1 MPDNASAHEYQY
13 DPSRR
18 RIGRRRRRSDEIPVH
33 AKSQWSTLHVLVFT
47 YLMGLIIIGS
57 PTAAMVEGAL
67 FSSAATDNE
76 NQVQPTTKLGA
87 DATPTNSPYAYAF
100 VLGAINEAKP
110 SYKGFIYSTLVS
122 VRILRR
128 LGSTA
133 DCHVFARLSPESNR
147 TTLPEEDMRM
157 FAGYNISVTLLPK
170 LHHESFTQL
179 QYDKFELTQMTQ
191 YKRVLY
197 LDADVMP
204 LVNFDMF
211 MKLSDP
217 DCVDAPTLLKP
228 NMIYATRGEP
238 SNGGMFMLEPLE
250 GDSDMM
256 EEIVRKQHEQGQKL
270 PYPHFD
276 KIWGW
281 GHSFIEAN
289 DFWEGIR
296 FKYGRRW
303 AWHAAHAD
311 QGLLYYFAK
320 YAKKDVSIIIGDRIQ
335 SWTETGSSKRGNLRG
350 SNDPFQE
357 SDTPNTLMNYVG
369 KPLLETGGCAQT
381 GQKLDWTCHPPYN
394 GWVHFYGKTK
404 PWQNS
409 INVDQINNPNFGT
422 FRSTGQAKV
431 FWYRELAEVSRELD
445 LGIDLT
451 KWNEEYLPI
460 MQESPLGYMPM
471 WKDQGTIMNA
481 TLTK

>member
-1 MPDNASAHEYQY
+1 MTTM
-13 DPSRR
+13 R
-18 RIGRRRRRSDEIPVH
+18 
-33 AKSQWSTLHVLVFT
+33 VLVCT
-47 YLMGLIIIGS
+47 YLLGLIIIGS
-57 PTAAMVEGAL
+57 APTVVDGAL
-67 FSSAATDNE
+67 FSSADAGGN
-76 NQVQPTTKLGA
+76 NPVQPTTKHGSA
-87 DATPTNSPYAYAF
+87 APPPSSPYAYAF

-147 TTLPEEDMRM
+147 TALPEEDMRM
-157 FAGYNISVTLLPK
+157 FAGYNIRVTLLPK
-170 LHHESFTQL
+170 LDHESFTQL
-179 QYDKFELTQMTQ
+179 QYDKFELTQMTE

-204 LVNFDMF
+204 LVNFDTF

-217 DCVDAPTLLKP
+217 DCVEVPTLLKP
-228 NMIYATRGEP
+228 NLIYATRGEP

-250 GDSDMM
+250 GDTDMM
-256 EEIVRKQHEQGQKL
+256 EEIVRKQHESGQKL

-276 KIWGW
+276 KVWGW
-281 GHSFIEAN
+281 GHSFIEA
-289 DFWEGIR
+289 DDYWEGIKT
-296 FKYGRRW
+296 KYGKRW

-335 SWTETGSSKRGNLRG
+335 SWSATDPAPAKRGNLRG
-350 SNDPFQE
+350 SNDPFRE
-357 SDTPNTLMNYVG
+357 SDTPNTLLMYVG
-369 KPLLETGGCAQT
+369 KPLLEVSHCPQDGGQR
-381 GQKLDWTCHPPYN
+381 LPWTCHPPYN

-409 INVDQINNPNFGT
+409 INANQLDNPNIGGARMVWF
-422 FRSTGQAKV
+422 
-431 FWYRELAEVSRELD
+431 RELAEVSKDLG

-451 KWNEEYLPI
+451 KWNEDYLPV

-471 WKDQGTIMNA
+471 WRDQGQIMNA
-481 TLTK
+481 TLSAK

>member
-1 MPDNASAHEYQY
+1 MTK
-13 DPSRR
+13 
-18 RIGRRRRRSDEIPVH
+18 H
-33 AKSQWSTLHVLVFT
+33 ALVFT
-47 YLMGLIIIGS
+47 YFVGLIIIGL
-57 PTAAMVEGAL
+57 PTEVEGAL
-67 FSSAATDNE
+67 FSSAATAPGDDE
-76 NQVQPTTKLGA
+76 HVMQITKHGMNA
-87 DATPTNSPYAYAF
+87 PKPSSPYALAF

-110 SYKGFIYSTLVS
+110 SYRGFIYSTLVS

-133 DCHVFARLSPESNR
+133 DCHVFARLSPESNL
-147 TTLPEEDMRM
+147 TALPEEDMRM

-170 LHHESFTQL
+170 LHHQSFTQL
-179 QYDKFELTQMTQ
+179 QYDKFEALQMTQ

-204 LVNFDMF
+204 LVNMDTLMQ
-211 MKLSDP
+211 LSDP
-217 DCVDAPTLLKP
+217 ESVDVPTLLKP

-250 GDSDMM
+250 GDSAMM
-256 EEIVRKQHEQGQKL
+256 EDIVRKQHESGQKL

-281 GHSFIEAN
+281 GHSFIESN
-289 DFWEGIR
+289 DFWEGIKV
-296 FKYGRRW
+296 KYGRRW

-335 SWTETGSSKRGNLRG
+335 SWSSTDATKQGNLRG
-350 SNDPFQE
+350 SNDQPFRE
-357 SDTPNTLMNYVG
+357 SDTPNTLLHYMQR
-369 KPLLETGGCAQT
+369 PLLEQGGCSMG
-381 GQKLDWTCHPPYN
+381 GQQLDWKCHPPYN

-404 PWQNS
+404 PWQNT
-409 INVDQINNPNFGT
+409 VDANQLNNPNIGAFT
-422 FRSTGQAKV
+422 AKAKNLW
-431 FWYRELAEVSRELD
+431 FRELD
-445 LGIDLT
+445 EVSKDLGLGIDMA
-451 KWNEEYLPI
+451 KWNDEYLPI

-471 WKDQGTIMNA
+471 WRDQEMIMNA